1 MIKSSN
7 IKQQDD
13 ILRRLDPQ
21 IMAYGSIAQVHS
33 EVSAAICAIKAGERK
48 KMLLSMTEEQKK
60 EFLEKRSE
68 NVRVGAEIHEE
79 LKSIKRNLES
89 KSGEG
94 VGVDKSHVRREKYA
108 QYTKADLRTKH
119 FLNRIER
126 YAFSLLKKDPILK
139 QDPTKIVIQLNGCVT
154 INKHVLEQKVQEL
167 KHDKLRKK
175 QDGC

>member
-13 ILRRLDPQ
+13 ILGRLDPQ
-21 IMAYGSIAQVHS
+21 IMAYGSIVQVHS

-108 QYTKADLRTKH
+108 QYTKAGLRTKH

-126 YAFSLLKKDPILK
+126 YAFSLLK
-139 QDPTKIVIQLNGCVT
+139 QDSTKIVIQLNGCIT
-154 INKHVLEQKVQEL
+154 INRYVLEQKVQEL
-167 KHDKLRKK
+167 KNDKLRKK

>member
-1 MIKSSN
+1 MSFIHD
-7 IKQQDD
+7 KQQD
-13 ILRRLDPQ
+13 ILLQRLNPQ
-21 IMAYGSIAQVHS
+21 IMAYGSIEQVHW
-33 EVSAAICAIKAGERK
+33 ELSAGICAIKAGERK

-79 LKSIKRNLES
+79 LKSIKQELER
-89 KSGEG
+89 KHGENVH
-94 VGVDKSHVRREKYA
+94 VGKFAVRREKYA
-108 QYTKADLRTKH
+108 QYTQADLRTKYC
-119 FLNRIER
+119 LIRIER
-126 YAFSLLKKDPILK
+126 YAFSLLK